1 MSITSESS
9 ADADFSGGPISTDP
23 GAPLDW
29 EGREFS
35 SIEDHDRLAPFLMAV
50 VSSTDAWMFLSS
62 VGVPAAGRRSPASS
76 LFPYQTD
83 DRLHDS
89 TGFAGPHTSIRVTRG
104 GSTTLWRPLDPRGRE
119 SFRLERRLL
128 KTTHCE
134 AVMFEERN
142 IDLGLTFRASWE
154 ASRRFGWIRRVEV
167 VNESEG
173 ASIEILDGLLGLM
186 PADADRSMQT
196 ELSTLLDAYRMA
208 EMAPEGGL
216 GLFRLSSIP
225 IDQPRP
231 NESLRATTVF
241 CIGLEGSTLL
251 SAAQITG
258 FERTGQ
264 VTHEPLVRG
273 GRSAYLRR
281 SAFQL
286 ETGARKHWLM
296 AADVEQDGA
305 AVVALMEALRDTSA
319 VEKAISDDQARCREA
334 LTYLVASADGLQR
347 TGSPEEDARHYA
359 NTLFNIMR
367 GGVLLNGGRFDAGR
381 FASHVATVA
390 PAVAAAEREL
400 LDGLEGETD
409 RDALL
414 AAIGGRASEDL
425 LRLAR
430 EYLPLTFG
438 RRHGDPSRPWN
449 NFTIPGRDP
458 SGARPLHYEGNW
470 RDIFQNWEA
479 LTFSFPGFADACV
492 SRFLNASTAD
502 GYNPYRI
509 DMEGVDWE
517 VDDPNDPWAFIG
529 YWGDH
534 QVVYL
539 LRLVEMVERFTP
551 GGLGKR
557 LKETGYVFV
566 DVPYRIDD
574 FDGIL
579 ADPHSTVRF
588 DEDLAAKIDRR
599 VAEKGNEGRLLHGPD
614 GGLVTATL
622 AEKLLTPLLVKLTN
636 LVPGGGIWMNT
647 QRPEWNDANN
657 AIAGLGL
664 SVVTTAYLHSA
675 LEAWTRIF
683 SSEPGALEMTAPV
696 AELIEELRGILSATP
711 PGNDLD
717 PAGRLELTQRLGRA
731 GERHRAAIYS
741 GRGAEPTRSVASPS
755 IVELLEAARRW
766 TGATLASNVRADGLY
781 HSYNLMQRSDGGIAI
796 RRLALMLEGQVAV
809 LAAGLLD
816 SERAIALLKAL
827 RASDLY
833 REDERSYLLY
843 PDRDLGSFL
852 GRGVI
857 GAEAVATSQAMQTLL
872 ACGGGGVLV
881 QAVDGTVR
889 FHSGLHHRSD
899 LQRALEE
906 SGVPTAAHAELH
918 AAYEAVFDHEA
929 FPGRSMTF
937 FGYEG
942 LGCIYWHMISKLIL
956 AAQDVAWKAPDA
968 HREQLIELYQDL
980 RAGLGTHKTPELYGA
995 FPTDPYSHTP
1005 ARGGARQPGLTGQVK
1020 EDVLGRLGECGIHVT
1035 ESRLG
1040 FRGELSRCV
1049 HPVNKPT
1056 AFNYFDA
1063 AGSLRSMTVPE
1074 GAAAFTYCCVPVLL
1088 RRSEQPRL
1096 RLSLASGEP
1105 QEVEGSE
1112 LDESL
1117 SREIFKRTG
1126 RVAMIE
1132 VWA

>member
-1 MSITSESS
+1 MSTSSVSS
-9 ADADFSGGPISTDP
+9 AAADPSAASMSTVP

-29 EGREFS
+29 EGREYS
-35 SIEDHDRLAPFLMAV
+35 SIEDHDRLAPFLMSV

-89 TGFAGPHTSIRVTRG
+89 AGVAGPYTTVRVTRG
-104 GSTTLWRPLDPRGRE
+104 GSTVLWRPLDGRGRE

-142 IDLGLTFRASWE
+142 LDLGLIFRASWE

-167 VNESEG
+167 VNEGEE
-173 ASIEILDGLLGLM
+173 ANIEILDGLLGIM

-208 EMAPEGGL
+208 EMSPEGGI

-241 CIGLEGSTLL
+241 CIGLDGTTLL
-251 SAAQITG
+251 SAAQIG
-258 FERTGQ
+258 AFETRGE
-264 VTHEPLVRG
+264 VEAEPIVRG
-273 GRSAYLRR
+273 GRSAFLRR
-281 SAFQL
+281 SAFRL
-286 ETGARKHWLM
+286 ATKDRKQWLM

-305 AVVALMEALRDTSA
+305 AVVELMESLRDPGA
-319 VEKAISDDQARCREA
+319 VLEAIDKDQARCREA
-334 LTYLVASADGLQR
+334 LIYLVASADGLQR

-367 GGVLLNGGRFDAGR
+367 GGVFLNGGRFDAAG
-381 FASHVATVA
+381 FASHVARVA
-390 PAVAAAEREL
+390 PAIAEAESEL
-400 LDGLEGETD
+400 LEELQGEID
-409 RDALL
+409 RDALFG
-414 AAIGGRASEDL
+414 AIGGRASEDL

-449 NFTIPGRDP
+449 NFTIPARDP
-458 SGARPLHYEGNW
+458 SGVRPLHYEGNW

-479 LTFSFPGFADACV
+479 LTLSFPGFADACV

-588 DEDLAAKIDRR
+588 DDALAAKIEQR
-599 VAEKGNEGRLLHGPD
+599 VAGQGNEGRLLHGPD

-683 SSEPGALEMTAPV
+683 SSEQGALQMTAPV
-696 AELIEELRGILSATP
+696 AELIEDLRAILNEAP
-711 PGNDLD
+711 PGDDLG
-717 PAGRLELTQRLGRA
+717 PAERLGLTERLGRA
-731 GERHRAAIYS
+731 GERHRAAVYA
-741 GRGAEPTRSVASPS
+741 GRGAEATREVPSPS

-766 TGATLASNVRADGLY
+766 TGATLASNVRSDGLY
-781 HSYNLMQRSDGGIAI
+781 HSYNLMQRGEGGIAI

-816 SERAIALLKAL
+816 SERAIELLRAL

-833 REDERSYLLY
+833 RERDRSYLLY
-843 PDRDLGSFL
+843 PDRDLGAFV

-857 GAEAVATSQAMQTLL
+857 DEKTVAESPAMKALL
-872 ACGGGGVLV
+872 ARGGGGVLV
-881 QAVDGTVR
+881 RAVDGSVR
-889 FHSGLHHRSD
+889 FHSDLHHRND
-899 LQRALEE
+899 LQSALDA
-906 SGVPTAAHAELH
+906 SGVPTEAHAELH
-918 AAYEAVFDHEA
+918 AAYEEVFDHEA

-956 AAQDVAWKAPDA
+956 AAQDVAWNATDD
-968 HREQLIELYQDL
+968 HREQLIGLYQDL
-980 RAGLGTHKTPELYGA
+980 RAGLGTHKSPELYGA
-995 FPTDPYSHTP
+995 FPSDPYSHTT

-1040 FRGELSRCV
+1040 FRGGLSRFV
-1049 HPVNKPT
+1049 EPVGKPT
-1056 AFNYFDA
+1056 EFNYVDA
-1063 AGSLRSMTVPE
+1063 AGSSRAMTVPD

-1088 RRSEQPRL
+1088 HRSDEPRV
-1096 RLSLASGEP
+1096 RATLASGAEH
-1105 QEVEGSE
+1105 EVDGSE
-1112 LDESL
+1112 LDENL
-1117 SREIFKRTG
+1117 SREIFKRSG
-1126 RVAMIE
+1126 QVVMLE

>member
-1 MSITSESS
+1 MSTAAGE
-9 ADADFSGGPISTDP
+9 
-23 GAPLDW
+23 PLDW
-29 EGREFS
+29 EGREYS
-35 SIEDHDRLAPFLMAV
+35 SIEDHDRLTPFLMSV

-62 VGVPAAGRRSPASS
+62 AGVPAAGRRSPASS

-83 DRLHDS
+83 DRLHDAA
-89 TGFAGPHTSIRVTRG
+89 GVAGPYTAVRVTRG
-104 GSTTLWRPLDPRGRE
+104 GTTTLWRPLDPRGRE
-119 SFRLERRLL
+119 TFQLERRLL

-142 IDLGLTFRASWE
+142 LDLGLTFRASWE
-154 ASRRFGWIRRVEV
+154 ASQRFGWIRRAEL
-167 VNESEG
+167 VNEDE
-173 ASIEILDGLLGLM
+173 AADLEILDGLLGIM

-196 ELSTLLDAYRMA
+196 ELSTLLDAYRLA
-208 EMAPEGGL
+208 EMAPEGEI

-231 NESLRATTVF
+231 NESLRATTAF
-241 CIGLEGSTLL
+241 CIGLGGPTLL
-251 SAAQITG
+251 SAAQIG
-258 FERTGQ
+258 AFESDGH
-264 VTHEPLVRG
+264 VEAEPIVRG
-273 GRSAYLRR
+273 GRSAYLRA
-281 SAFQL
+281 SSFQL
-286 ETGARKHWLM
+286 AGGERKRWLM

-305 AVVALMEALRDTSA
+305 AVVELVEALRDPRA
-319 VEKAISDDQARCREA
+319 VEEAISKDQIRCREA
-334 LTYLVASADGLQR
+334 LVHLVASADGLQR
-347 TGSPEEDARHYA
+347 TGSPREDARHYA

-367 GGVLLNGGRFDAGR
+367 GGVFLNGGRFDAAG
-381 FASHVATVA
+381 FASHVARVA
-390 PAVAAAEREL
+390 PAIAAAEQEVLGEL
-400 LDGLEGETD
+400 QGEID
-409 RDALL
+409 RDALFGAL
-414 AAIGGRASEDL
+414 VGRASEDL
-425 LRLAR
+425 VRLAR

-449 NFTIPGRDP
+449 NFTIPARDP

-479 LTFSFPGFADACV
+479 LTLSFPGFADACV

-517 VDDPNDPWAFIG
+517 VDDPDDPWAFIG

-551 GGLGKR
+551 GGLGRR
-557 LKETGYVFV
+557 LRETGFVFV

-588 DEDLAAKIDRR
+588 DEAVAETIARR
-599 VAEKGNEGRLLHGPD
+599 VSEQGNEGRLLRGPD

-675 LEAWTRIF
+675 LEAWSRIF
-683 SSEPGALEMTAPV
+683 ASDPGALRLTAPL
-696 AELIEELRGILSATP
+696 AELFEDLRAILEEGP
-711 PGNDLD
+711 PGDELD
-717 PAGRLELTQRLGRA
+717 PVGRLGLTERLGRA
-731 GERHRAAIYS
+731 GERHRAAVYA
-741 GRGAEPTRSVASPS
+741 GRGAEPTREVASPS
-755 IVELLEAARRW
+755 IVALLEAARRW
-766 TGATLASNVRADGLY
+766 TGATLAANVRPDGLY
-781 HSYNLMQRSDGGIAI
+781 HSYNLMQRSEGGITI

-816 SERAIALLKAL
+816 SERAIALLRAL
-827 RASDLY
+827 RASDLH
-833 REDERSYLLY
+833 REDEHSYLLY
-843 PDRDLGSFL
+843 PDRDLGAFL
-852 GRGVI
+852 ERGVVDAATI
-857 GAEAVATSQAMQTLL
+857 GRSPAMGALL
-872 ACGGGGVLV
+872 ARGGGGVLV
-881 QAVDGTVR
+881 RAVDGSVR
-889 FHSGLHHRSD
+889 FRADLHHRDD
-899 LQRALEE
+899 LQRALEA
-906 SGVPTAAHAELH
+906 SGVPTEAHDEFK
-918 AAYEAVFDHEA
+918 AAYEAVFDHEG
-929 FPGRSMTF
+929 FPGRSMAF

-942 LGCIYWHMISKLIL
+942 LGCIYWHMISKLLL
-956 AAQDVAWKAPDA
+956 AAQDLVWNASDE
-968 HREQLIELYQDL
+968 HREQLIELYEDL
-980 RAGLGTHKTPELYGA
+980 RAGLGTHKSPELYGA

-1035 ESRLG
+1035 RSRLG
-1040 FRGELSRCV
+1040 FRGALSRFV
-1049 HPVNKPT
+1049 APVEET
-1056 AFNYFDA
+1056 TEFRYFDA
-1063 AGSLRSMTVPE
+1063 AGAPRTLRVPE

-1088 RRSEQPRL
+1088 RRGEER
-1096 RLSLASGEP
+1096 RVRVSLASGAAH
-1105 QEVEGSE
+1105 EVEGSE
-1112 LDESL
+1112 VDEAL
-1117 SREIFKRTG
+1117 SREIFKRSGQVT
-1126 RVAMIE
+1126 MIE
-1132 VWA
+1132 AWA

>member
-1 MSITSESS
+1 MST
-9 ADADFSGGPISTDP
+9 AP

-29 EGREFS
+29 KGREYA
-35 SIEDHDRLAPFLMAV
+35 SIQDHDRLTPFLLAV

-62 VGVPAAGRRSPASS
+62 LGAPAAGRRSPASS

-83 DRLHDS
+83 DRLHDA
-89 TGFAGPHTSIRVTRG
+89 AGVMGPYTAVRVTRG
-104 GSTTLWRPLDPRGRE
+104 ESTALWRPLDPRGRE
-119 SFRLERRLL
+119 SFRLERRLM

-142 IDLGLTFRASWE
+142 LDLGLTFRASWE
-154 ASRRFGWIRRVEV
+154 ASQRFGWIRRVEL
-167 VNESEG
+167 VNEGEL
-173 ASIEILDGLLGLM
+173 ADVEVLDGLLGIM

-196 ELSTLLDAYRMA
+196 ALSTLLDAYRLA

-241 CIGLEGSTLL
+241 CIGLDGPTLL
-251 SAAQITG
+251 SAAQIG
-258 FERTGQ
+258 AFETDGQ
-264 VTHEPLVRG
+264 VEAEPIVRG
-273 GRSAYLRR
+273 GRCAYLRGSR
-281 SAFQL
+281 FQL
-286 ETGARKHWLM
+286 AEGAREQWLM

-305 AVVALMEALRDTSA
+305 AVVELMEALRDPGALEESIA
-319 VEKAISDDQARCREA
+319 KDQARCREA
-334 LTYLVASADGLQR
+334 LIHLVASADGLQR
-347 TGSPEEDARHYA
+347 TGNQREDARHYA

-367 GGVLLNGGRFDAGR
+367 GGVLLNGGRFDADGFSR
-381 FASHVATVA
+381 HVSRVA
-390 PAVAAAEREL
+390 PAIAAAESEL
-400 LDGLEGETD
+400 LGELQGELD

-414 AAIGGRASEDL
+414 AAIGGRSSEGL

-449 NFTIPGRDP
+449 SFTIPAREP

-479 LTFSFPGFADACV
+479 LTLSFPGFADACV

-509 DMEGVDWE
+509 DMHGVDWE
-517 VDDPNDPWAFIG
+517 VDDPDDPWAFIG

-551 GGLGKR
+551 GGLGAR
-557 LKETGYVFV
+557 LKEPGYVFV

-574 FDGIL
+574 FEGIL

-588 DEDLAAKIDRR
+588 DDALAAKIDER
-599 VAEKGNEGRLLHGPD
+599 VSSKGNEGRLLHGPD
-614 GGLVTATL
+614 GGLVTANL

-636 LVPGGGIWMNT
+636 LVPGGGVWMNT

-683 SSEPGALEMTAPV
+683 SGEQGALQMTAPV
-696 AELIEELRGILSATP
+696 AELIESLRAILVATP
-711 PGNDLD
+711 PDDDLD
-717 PAGRLELTQRLGRA
+717 PAGRLELTERLGRA
-731 GERHRAAIYS
+731 GERHRRAVYA
-741 GRGAEPTRSVASPS
+741 GRGAEACRDVPSPA
-755 IVELLEAARRW
+755 IVELLQAARRW
-766 TGATLASNVRADGLY
+766 TGATLASNVRPDGLY
-781 HSYNLMQRSDGGIAI
+781 HSYNLMQRTEGGIAI

-816 SERAIALLKAL
+816 SERTIALLHAL

-833 REDERSYLLY
+833 RADERSYLLY
-843 PDRDLGSFL
+843 PDRDVGAFL
-852 GRGVI
+852 GRGAI
-857 GAEAVATSQAMQTLL
+857 GAQTVAASPAMKALL
-872 ACGGGGVLV
+872 ARGGGGVLV
-881 QAVDGTVR
+881 RAVDGSVR
-889 FHSGLHHRSD
+889 FHSDLHHRDD
-899 LQRALEE
+899 LQRALEA
-906 SGVPTAAHAELH
+906 SGVPTEVHRELH
-918 AAYEAVFDHEA
+918 AVYEEVFDHEA

-956 AAQDVAWKAPDA
+956 AAQNAVWSATDE
-968 HREQLIELYQDL
+968 HREQLIELYGEL
-980 RAGLGTHKTPELYGA
+980 RAGLGTHKSPDEYGA
-995 FPTDPYSHTP
+995 FPSDPYSHTP

-1020 EDVLGRLGECGIHVT
+1020 EDVLGRLGECGVHVA

-1040 FRGELSRCV
+1040 FRGDLSRFV
-1049 HPVNKPT
+1049 DPVEEPT
-1056 AFNYFDA
+1056 EFRYFDA
-1063 AGSLRSMTVPE
+1063 AGAPRSMTVPA
-1074 GAAAFTYCCVPVLL
+1074 GTAVFTYCCVPVLL
-1088 RRSEQPRL
+1088 RRSDAPRL
-1096 RLSLASGEP
+1096 RLSLASGAVH
-1105 QEVEGSE
+1105 EVEGSE
-1112 LDESL
+1112 LDERL
-1117 SREIFKRTG
+1117 SREIFRRTG
-1126 RVAMIE
+1126 RVKVIE
-1132 VWA
+1132 AWT